1 MQFPTIQDP
10 VSGCQKREEEEQSNF
25 SIPPPRSCNPHSK
38 SCLNKV

>member
-1 MQFPTIQDP
+1 MQFRTIQDP
-10 VSGCQKREEEEQSNF
+10 VSGFQKRQQEQSNF